1 MNDAVRHPSFAWVV
15 TALACCQLLTWAALY
30 YGFSSFVLPMRDELR
45 WSEPTLMGAFSVG
58 LAAWG
63 GASYAVGAA
72 IDRGHGR
79 AVLAGGAALA
89 ALGLSAWAAVR
100 EPWMFYAVWIVLGA
114 AMAMTLYDPAFTV
127 LTKRYPQR
135 YRQGITALTLVGGFA
150 STLSFPA
157 VAWLMPALG
166 WRGTLVAMAVT
177 LLVVVVPLHAWA
189 LRDDGGDGG
198 AAPAPLREGDAADAT
213 LHEALR
219 HRTFWLM
226 ALAFTLYA
234 FAAAALWAHVMPA
247 LAAKGLSQHEAL
259 AVVVWIGPA
268 QVAGRL
274 VYAWLGRHWSLR
286 VLGAVVLLG
295 LPLAFALFAL
305 ARSVWVL
312 WAFAAVFGAANGLIT
327 IVRGALVPETFG
339 RAHVGRIGGAMSA
352 IGLLARAAAPV
363 VAAALL
369 LALGGYRELMLL
381 LAALGLAAV
390 MSFWAARPLRQS
402 IEIARDTGDAGR

>member
-1 MNDAVRHPSFAWVV
+1 MAAMSDAPGHPSYARVV
-15 TALACCQLLTWAALY
+15 AALALGQVLTWAALY
-30 YGFSSFVLPMRDELR
+30 YGFSSFVLPMRDELQ
-45 WSEPTLMGAFSVG
+45 WSEATLMGAFSAG

-63 GASYAVGAA
+63 ASSYAVGAA

-79 AVLAGGAALA
+79 AVLGGGAALA
-89 ALGLSAWAAVR
+89 ALGLLAWAAVR
-100 EPWMFYAVWIVLGA
+100 EPWLFYAVWVVLGVS
-114 AMAMTLYDPAFTV
+114 MAMTLYDPAFTV

-157 VAWLMPALG
+157 VAWAMPALG
-166 WRGTLVAMAVT
+166 WRGTLVAMAIT
-177 LLVVVVPLHAWA
+177 LLAVVVPLHLWA
-189 LRDDGGDGG
+189 LRGG
-198 AAPAPLREGDAADAT
+198 AAVVPQMHDGEVADAT

-219 HRTFWLM
+219 HRTFWLL

-247 LAAKGLSQHEAL
+247 FASKGLTQGEAL

-274 VYAWLGRHWSLR
+274 LYAWVGRAWSLR
-286 VLGAVVLLG
+286 RLGLVVLVG
-295 LPLAFALFAL
+295 LPVSFALFAL

-312 WAFAAVFGAANGLIT
+312 WLFAAVFGAANGLIT
-327 IVRGALVPETFG
+327 IVRGGLIPETFG
-339 RAHVGRIGGAMSA
+339 RAQVGRIGGAMSA

-363 VAAALL
+363 AAAGLL
-369 LALGGYRELMLL
+369 LALGGYRELVLL
-381 LAALGLAAV
+381 LAALGVVAV
-390 MSFWAARPLRQS
+390 LSFWAAGRSASRPTR
-402 IEIARDTGDAGR
+402 

>member
-1 MNDAVRHPSFAWVV
+1 MSDVPRDPSFAWVV
-15 TALACCQLLTWAALY
+15 AALSVGQVLTWAALY

-45 WSEPTLMGAFSVG
+45 WSEATLMGAFSVG

-89 ALGLSAWAAVR
+89 ALGLFAWAAVR
-100 EPWMFYAVWIVLGA
+100 EPWVFYAVWVLLGA
-114 AMAMTLYDPAFTV
+114 SMAMTLYDPAFTV

-157 VAWLMPALG
+157 VAWLMPSLG
-166 WRGTLVAMAVT
+166 WRGTLVAMGVT
-177 LLVVVVPLHAWA
+177 LLAVVAPLHLWA
-189 LRDDGGDGG
+189 LRGTGDES
-198 AAPAPLREGDAADAT
+198 AAPLHEGVPADTT

-219 HRTFWLM
+219 HRTFWLF

-247 LAAKGLSQHEAL
+247 FASKGLSQSEAL

-274 VYAWLGRHWSLR
+274 VYAAVGRGWSLR

-295 LPLAFALFAL
+295 LPLSLTLFAL
-305 ARSVWVL
+305 ARSLWVL
-312 WAFAAVFGAANGLIT
+312 WLFAAVFGAANGLIT
-327 IVRGALVPETFG
+327 IVRGGLIPETFG

-352 IGLLARAAAPV
+352 VGLLARAAAP

-381 LAALGLAAV
+381 LAVLGVIAV
-390 MSFWAARPLRQS
+390 ISFWLARQRATP
-402 IEIARDTGDAGR
+402 G

>member
-1 MNDAVRHPSFAWVV
+1 MNDAPRHPSFAGVV
-15 TALACCQLLTWAALY
+15 VALALGQVLVWAALY
-30 YGFSSFVLPMRDELR
+30 YGFSSFVLPMRDDLR
-45 WSEPTLMGAFSVG
+45 WSEATLMGAFSVG

-79 AVLAGGAALA
+79 AVLAGGAV
-89 ALGLSAWAAVR
+89 LGAIGLFAWSAVR

-127 LTKRYPQR
+127 LTKRYPLR

-157 VAWLMPALG
+157 VAWSMPVLG
-166 WRGTLVAMAVT
+166 WRGTLVAMGIV
-177 LLVVVVPLHAWA
+177 LLLAVVPLHLWA
-189 LRDDGGDGG
+189 LHGPVHES
-198 AAPAPLREGDAADAT
+198 APPVREGAAADAT

-219 HRTFWLM
+219 HRTFWLL

-247 LAAKGLSQHEAL
+247 LASKGLSQGEAL

-274 VYAWLGRHWSLR
+274 LYAAVGRAWRLR
-286 VLGAVVLLG
+286 TLGAVVLIG
-295 LPLAFALFAL
+295 LPLALTLFAL
-305 ARSVWVL
+305 ADSLWVL
-312 WAFAAVFGAANGLIT
+312 WSFAALFGAVNGLIT
-327 IVRGALVPETFG
+327 IVRGGLVPETFG
-339 RAHVGRIGGAMSA
+339 RAQVGRIGGAMAA

-363 VAAALL
+363 AAAALL
-369 LALGGYRELMLL
+369 LALGGYRELLLL
-381 LAALGLAAV
+381 LAALGVVAV
-390 MSFWAARPLRQS
+390 LSFWAAK
-402 IEIARDTGDAGR
+402 ARGGEPR